1 MEKNVGLS
9 FDATITAKD
18 AKKNLRV
25 PMVNRTTKNDA
36 KSEVGN
42 EAALSSLVP
51 IKDLVI
57 DMTYQRAPQ
66 ESKVMKI
73 VNNFNPDAIGVLICS
88 AREDGI
94 IAVIDGG
101 HRVAALRL
109 MGMENE
115 NVDALV
121 YFGLSLKEEAQIFT
135 LMNDNRTKPKTSD
148 IFKSK
153 VISGDEN
160 SLIINS
166 IIERHGLVIANGPG
180 MNHLRALGT
189 VNDIYKRYGA
199 DVLDVTIDCLI
210 KAFSKHSSDLSDQA
224 LLALSLVIGTHKE
237 TINSDRVVTIL
248 KHFGNAN
255 NWAALGANVARNI
268 NAKKSHIGMSF
279 LFANEY
285 NKRLK
290 NNKIDIAAII

>member
-1 MEKNVGLS
+1 MEKNMGLS
-9 FDATITAKD
+9 FDATMSVEE
-18 AKKNLRV
+18 AKKNLRI
-25 PMVNRTTKNDA
+25 PMINRNIKEEK
-36 KSEVGN
+36 KSSIGSD
-42 EAALSSLVP
+42 AALSSLVP
-51 IKDLVI
+51 VKDLVI
-57 DMTYQRAPQ
+57 DMSYQRVPQ
-66 ESKVMKI
+66 EIKVMKI

-88 AREDGI
+88 AREDGT

-109 MGMENE
+109 LNMEDH

-121 YFGLSLKEEAQIFT
+121 YFDLSLKQEAEIFT

-153 VISGDEN
+153 VIAGDET
-160 SLIINS
+160 SLLINKV
-166 IIERHGLVIANGPG
+166 IDKHGLFIANGPG

-189 VNDIYKRYGA
+189 VNQIYKRYGIET
-199 DVLDVTIDCLI
+199 LDMTLDCLI
-210 KAFSKHSSDLSDQA
+210 KAYSKHSSDLSDQA
-224 LLALSLVIGTHKE
+224 LLSLSLVIGTHKE

-268 NAKKSHIGMSF
+268 NANKSHIGMSF

-290 NNKIDIAAII
+290 NNKIDITAII